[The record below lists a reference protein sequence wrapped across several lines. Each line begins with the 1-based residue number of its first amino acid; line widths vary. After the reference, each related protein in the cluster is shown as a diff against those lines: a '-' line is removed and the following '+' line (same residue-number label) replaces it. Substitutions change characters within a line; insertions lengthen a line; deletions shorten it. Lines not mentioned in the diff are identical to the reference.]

1 IIRCCGK
8 TSNNHRMSM
17 AGAQQQ
23 HSRGGKKEDDNDA
36 LMRLPDKE
44 IAGCI
49 NDIGI
54 TFTTSDLAIPNPQH
68 IQRVFERFAELLMNV
83 TRETVEPGMHA
94 AADEVCG
101 DYPDIFPKETR
112 NLMGLLI
119 SIRMLLS
126 ECGVIVNDFTFTDM
140 TKPTHDRLVKVFSYL
155 INFVR
160 FRESQTPIID
170 KHLNDTEEMKTR
182 IQELFAKNQEMRQR
196 LAKSQHEQP
205 INQAEVREKVARND
219 ELKARLLDLRREQS
233 QVAENIDHIKYQ
245 RARRQQQ
252 LEEKT
257 QRLIR
262 TRREAE
268 RLQPYALESA
278 VTLQSL
284 LSELAG
290 KIRREKSQIDGLQ
303 KRARELQTSSEL
315 FTVASNNVQTCVTLL
330 EEIFTEMQKEDEE
343 KSRAA
348 RNKEAISDQGASVRD
363 IEQTEKLLQRQ
374 LAHWD
379 ERIGQLHK
387 NAQEKAELAQ
397 TRMEELLN
405 VQQQLR
411 EERAEK
417 QIPMEQ
423 IRIRTERTE
432 KKMEDLKENI
442 ESEIQ
447 AANSRYLQLASRI
460 ELYMTELEPLL

>member
-1 IIRCCGK
+1 
-8 TSNNHRMSM
+8 M
-17 AGAQQQ
+17 
-23 HSRGGKKEDDNDA
+23 
-36 LMRLPDKE
+36 
-44 IAGCI
+44 
-49 NDIGI
+49 
-54 TFTTSDLAIPNPQH
+54 
-68 IQRVFERFAELLMNV
+68 
-83 TRETVEPGMHA
+83 
-94 AADEVCG
+94 
-101 DYPDIFPKETR
+101 
-112 NLMGLLI
+112 
-119 SIRMLLS
+119 
-126 ECGVIVNDFTFTDM
+126 
-140 TKPTHDRLVKVFSYL
+140 
-155 INFVR
+155 
-160 FRESQTPIID
+160 
-170 KHLNDTEEMKTR
+170 
-182 IQELFAKNQEMRQR
+182 
-196 LAKSQHEQP
+196 
-205 INQAEVREKVARND
+205 ARND

-257 QRLIR
+257 QRLVR

-330 EEIFTEMQKEDEE
+330 EEISTEMQKEDEE

-379 ERIGQLHK
+379 ERIGHLHK

>member
-1 IIRCCGK
+1 
-8 TSNNHRMSM
+8 MSM
-17 AGAQQQ
+17 AGAQKQ

-54 TFTTSDLAIPNPQH
+54 PFTSTDLANPNPQH
-68 IQRVFERFAELLMNV
+68 IQIVFERFAELLMNV

-94 AADEVCG
+94 AANEVCG

-119 SIRMLLS
+119 RIQKLLS
-126 ECGVIVNDFTFTDM
+126 ECGINDFTFTDLN
-140 TKPTHDRLVKVFSYL
+140 KPTHDRLVKVFSYL

-182 IQELFAKNQEMRQR
+182 IQELSAKNKEMRQR
-196 LAKSQHEQP
+196 LARSQQEQRIKQP
-205 INQAEVREKVARND
+205 ELHEKVARND

-257 QRLIR
+257 QRLVR

-330 EEIFTEMQKEDEE
+330 EEISTEMQKEDEE

-379 ERIGQLHK
+379 ERIGHLHK

-423 IRIRTERTE
+423 IRIRTERAE